1 MANVHA
7 HGVIHESGSIADI
20 NRFKKEIRKIFKI
33 PPANRIAIKYY
44 QTESQNIYNKYQYH
58 IGNIDYNQQIKNK
71 VGTQYYSVKRIA
83 E

>member
-1 MANVHA
+1 MNYLTFDFNSSQPRTLSA
-7 HGVIHESGSIADI
+7 
-20 NRFKKEIRKIFKI
+20 IFAFI